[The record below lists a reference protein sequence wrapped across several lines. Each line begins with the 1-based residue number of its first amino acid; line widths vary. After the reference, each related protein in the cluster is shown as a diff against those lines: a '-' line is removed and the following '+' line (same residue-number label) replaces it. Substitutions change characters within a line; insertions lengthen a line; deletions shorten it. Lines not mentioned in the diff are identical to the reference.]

1 MEQENSKQFTIIDA
15 LDINTV
21 VYLVNEN
28 KENQMPKFTIQR
40 LEYEEVIKGNVR
52 QKTFFVDGPITENR
66 DIVIISF
73 QKNKVVVNNG
83 VLEPNQIRIY
93 RKSKDMKYTPVYKEV
108 SVEHEDIEYT
118 HDLKRSISIIDPV
131 TGDELKP
138 EIYLD
143 EKTNKLKGKYNL
155 NPLKSY
161 FAFEIPSNY
170 KSNSK

>member
-52 QKTFFVDGPITENR
+52 QKTFFVDGPITE
-66 DIVIISF
+66 
-73 QKNKVVVNNG
+73 NKVVVNNG

-170 KSNSK
+170 KSSSK